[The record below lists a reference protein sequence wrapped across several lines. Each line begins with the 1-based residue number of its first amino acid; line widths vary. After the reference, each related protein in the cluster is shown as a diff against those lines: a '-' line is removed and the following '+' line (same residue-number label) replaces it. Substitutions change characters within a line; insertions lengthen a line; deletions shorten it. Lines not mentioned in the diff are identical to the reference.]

1 MDKTKG
7 FLYQVTES
15 NVDGCGSQAVEY
27 IRFQTDKP
35 LTKDQM
41 ASFQDTLRQVKIQT
55 HDDLTTTEMIEDA
68 LLVFEATK
76 DIKGKLSPSPFSG
89 FFEF

>member
-35 LTKDQM
+35 LTKEQM
-41 ASFQDTLRQVKIQT
+41 TSFQNTLCLVKRQN
-55 HDDLTTTEMIEDA
+55 HDDLTTSDMIEDA
-68 LLVFEATK
+68 LVIFGRIN
-76 DIKGKLSPSPFSG
+76 DIQGELCASPFAG
-89 FFEF
+89 GFEF